1 MFSLISEIKRI
12 WIGFT
17 CVSLF
22 HYKISILFLR
32 FFLLIFASNFLLRF
46 TWVIF
51 ASKRNKAKRNSSIF
65 FRFFF
70 VFFALNFSL
79 RFDTGFRPNANIF
92 NTQAL
97 NNFAAHKCTV
107 RICTCIFTEI
117 GTKESNLKT
126 FLVLPSY
133 SCERKG
139 RNSNIYVFGL

>member
-1 MFSLISEIKRI
+1 MLHYFTIKFHFS
-12 WIGFT
+12 F
-17 CVSLF
+17 
-22 HYKISILFLR
+22 
-32 FFLLIFASNFLLRF
+32 FASFRF
-46 TWVIF
+46 KFF
-51 ASKRNKAKRNSSIF
+51 ASIHLSNFRFEAKQSEAKFKSF
-65 FRFFF
+65 FRFFCF
-70 VFFALNFSL
+70 FSAFFALNFSL
-79 RFDTGFRPNANIF
+79 RFNTGFRPNAKIF

-139 RNSNIYVFGL
+139 RNSNIYVFGP